1 MNCLAGDNP
10 ERILPVLNQFAHVD
24 YCLPSCQM
32 VHFTPHSCPPAN
44 HPDFLP
50 FLLSLFFLLFSGYLP
65 AEFALTP
72 FLCSFTMTYVHLVC
86 SNTNQSLR
94 FVFQIVVPVLV
105 EHVWC
110 AYMFDMH
117 HAEVHVLDPAYASSR
132 YHAHQE
138 IYKMLLRALCDS
150 VVCFLKDGC

>member
-1 MNCLAGDNP
+1 M
-10 ERILPVLNQFAHVD
+10 
-24 YCLPSCQM
+24 
-32 VHFTPHSCPPAN
+32 
-44 HPDFLP
+44 
-50 FLLSLFFLLFSGYLP
+50 
-65 AEFALTP
+65 

-86 SNTNQSLR
+86 SNTSQSLC

-117 HAEVHVLDPAYASSR
+117 HAEVHVLDLAYAWSR

-138 IYKMLLRALCDS
+138 IYKMLLRALCDC
-150 VVCFLKDGC
+150 VVCFFEGWLLNEIESWKLQYHFLADINRYLDFGILS